1 MTSQVNSYKF
11 DGKIGDEEVK
21 LEVRRPSMEEQR
33 EGQKVYNRAFSDAVS
48 SGALL
53 RAKLEDF
60 MRKQGMWDS
69 DKQTE
74 MEELGQKI
82 SNLEKSLLKGGIKLT
97 QAKSNAIELRALRM
111 EMRDLI
117 AERTELDVHTAEGQA
132 DNARFNYWVS
142 CCLVYNDNQKPVFKN
157 TEDYVAKQNDPF
169 AVEGASKLASL
180 LYNLSADYENG
191 LTENK
196 FLREFGFADDKNRLI
211 NKEGKL
217 VDIEGRVIDEQGYL
231 LNEEGQRVDFE
242 GNLID
247 AKGNYAIERQPFLDE
262 DDAPIKA
269 EEAEEEA
276 EPAEEEQVAE
286 TK

>member
-1 MTSQVNSYKF
+1 MTSQVNSYTF
-11 DGKIGDEEVK
+11 DGKIGDKEVE
-21 LEVRRPSMEEQR
+21 LEIRRPSMEEQR

-74 MEELGQKI
+74 MEELGKKI
-82 SNLEKSLLKGGIKLT
+82 STLEKSLLKGGIKLT
-97 QAKSNAIELRALRM
+97 QAKANAIELRGLRL
-111 EMRDLI
+111 EMRELI

-157 TEDYVAKQNDPF
+157 TEDYLAKQGEEY
-169 AVEGASKLASL
+169 AIEAASKLASL
-180 LYNLSADYENG
+180 LYNLSADYESR

-196 FLREFGFADDKNRLI
+196 FLREFGFADDKNRLV
-211 NKEGKL
+211 NKEGQL
-217 VDIEGRVIDEQGYL
+217 VNTEGQVIDSQGYL
-231 LNEEGQRVDFE
+231 LNEDGQRVDLE

-247 AKGNYAIERQPFLDE
+247 EHGEYNIDRKPFLDE
-262 DDAPIKA
+262 DDTPIKA
-269 EEAEEEA
+269 EEKEEA
-276 EPAEEEQVAE
+276 EPVEEEQVAE